1 MDKEMREVTLKDLF
15 EAGAHF
21 GHKREAWHPAMK
33 RYILAEKSGIHIIDI
48 EKTLELLK
56 KAGEFVKDMA
66 SKGAEF
72 LFVGTKQQIK
82 EIIKEEAKRCGA
94 HYVTERWLGGTLT
107 NFETIKKS
115 IANLKEMERMKEEGE
130 YDKLPKK
137 EKVRFD
143 KKLAKLQRILQGIR
157 DMERL
162 PDVVFIADI
171 RREGVAL
178 RECQKLEIP
187 VVAIIDTN
195 ADPREV
201 QYPIPANDDA
211 IKSVQI
217 ITSYIADAIIEGRGL
232 AEKGA

>member
-21 GHKREAWHPAMK
+21 GHKRGAWHPAMK
-33 RYILAEKSGIHIIDI
+33 KYILADKSGIHIIDI

-56 KAGEFVKDMA
+56 KAGEFVKEKA

-82 EIIKEEAKRCGA
+82 EVIKEEAKRCGA

-130 YDKLPKK
+130 YDKLSKK

-178 RECQKLEIP
+178 RECQKLGIP